1 MSPFTFIAKRDIMHG
16 EHRMP
21 YELPLP
27 KKLKTQGWKVKIRE
41 KERVEP
47 PHVTIMHKADEWR
60 FGLRDK
66 RLLVPP
72 GGRIKDIDREVMRIV
87 EDHWERLIEV
97 WDEKY
102 PKNPVSGAEDEE
114 DGDHDDI

>member
-1 MSPFTFIAKRDIMHG
+1 LPFDV
-16 EHRMP
+16 
-21 YELPLP
+21 PLP
-27 KKLKTQGWKVKIRE
+27 RKLKAKGWKVKIRE

-60 FGLRDK
+60 LGLRDR

-72 GGRIKDIDREVMRIV
+72 GGRIKDIDATVMEIID
-87 EDHWERLIEV
+87 EHWDAPIEA

-102 PKNPVSGAEDEE
+102 PENPVSSAEEE
-114 DGDHDDI
+114 EEGNENDA